1 MYRVSDNAMSLIPIR
16 FHIRLISR
24 LDSQQL
30 VEVEKDAFPTLW
42 PPTSFNR
49 EINNKLAVYL
59 VAVALDDVSDIP
71 YVTSEIPAPPS
82 LLSRAA
88 SLLRRLL
95 PGTPGPGNDDYILG
109 YLGLWDVVDDAH
121 VVSVGVRTPFRRHGV
136 GEALLI
142 RAIETAMGWGSRYI
156 TLEVRVSNGGA
167 QTLYDKYGFKKVGV
181 RKRYYLDNNED
192 AHIMTTDSI
201 LTPEYQAHFEQLKAL
216 HSKRVSLDLQP
227 APPIDLPAQ

>member
-1 MYRVSDNAMSLIPIR
+1 MSLIPIR
-16 FHIRLISR
+16 FHIRPISR

-59 VAVALDDVSDIP
+59 VAVALDDVLDIP
-71 YVTSEIPAPPS
+71 YVTSEHPAPPS
-82 LLSRAA
+82 LLARAA
-88 SLLRRLL
+88 SVLRRLL
-95 PGTPGPGNDDYILG
+95 PGAPGPGSDDYILG

-142 RAIETAMGWGSRYI
+142 RSIETAMGWGSRYI
-156 TLEVRVSNGGA
+156 TLEVRVSNRGA
-167 QTLYDKYGFKKVGV
+167 QALYDKYGFKRVGV

-192 AHIMTTDSI
+192 AYIMTTDSI
-201 LTPEYQAHFEQLKAL
+201 LTPEYKAHFGQLKAL
-216 HSKRVSLDLQP
+216 HGKRVSLDLQP

>member
-1 MYRVSDNAMSLIPIR
+1 MSLIPIR
-16 FHIRLISR
+16 FHIRQISR
-24 LDSQQL
+24 LDSKQL
-30 VEVEKDAFPTLW
+30 VEVERDAFPTLW

-71 YVTSEIPAPPS
+71 GAAPESQAPPT
-82 LLSRAA
+82 LFARVAVA
-88 SLLRRLL
+88 LRRLL
-95 PGTPGPGNDDYILG
+95 PGAPVPGSSDYILG

-142 RAIETAMGWGSRYI
+142 RAIETAIGWGSRYI
-156 TLEVRVSNGGA
+156 TLEVRVSNRGA
-167 QTLYDKYGFKKVGV
+167 QTLYDKYGFKRVGI

-192 AHIMTTDSI
+192 AYIMTTDSI

-216 HSKRVSLDLQP
+216 HAKRVSLELHP

>member
-1 MYRVSDNAMSLIPIR
+1 MSLIPIR
-16 FHIRLISR
+16 FHIRHISR

-71 YVTSEIPAPPS
+71 YVTSESPAPPT
-82 LLSRAA
+82 LLARAA
-88 SLLRRLL
+88 SILRRLL
-95 PGTPGPGNDDYILG
+95 PGTPAPGNDDYILG

-142 RAIETAMGWGSRYI
+142 RAIETAMGWDSRYI
-156 TLEVRVSNGGA
+156 TLEVRVSNRGA
-167 QTLYDKYGFKKVGV
+167 QSLYNKYGFKKVGV

-192 AHIMTTDSI
+192 AYIMTTDSI
-201 LTPEYQAHFEQLKAL
+201 LTPEYKAHFEQLKAI
-216 HSKRVSLDLQP
+216 HGKRVSLDLQP